1 LPSDQV
7 LLTNVFR
14 AHKQTHALPHSSK
27 YPDFPRIEHSCIH
40 TLHNEYEERYKWFIN
55 YCQLIPEF
63 NRLSI
68 DDKKHLLQN
77 HLLQTI
83 IISHRAL
90 TKDVSNIL
98 ITSLKNVYGPI
109 LSNEVKQVVERIF
122 PYTYDPI
129 ILKLVLIIETLSSCV
144 NRYNSGSSI
153 MHIYDDPLVISAGQN
168 VYVELLCRYLL
179 SRLPSERDV
188 VKFFN
193 KLVLDLLLFQRI
205 SLFVERHVSKLDH
218 EIDQMNPL
226 MQSLWHM

>member
-1 LPSDQV
+1 
-7 LLTNVFR
+7 
-14 AHKQTHALPHSSK
+14 
-27 YPDFPRIEHSCIH
+27 
-40 TLHNEYEERYKWFIN
+40 
-55 YCQLIPEF
+55 
-63 NRLSI
+63 
-68 DDKKHLLQN
+68 
-77 HLLQTI
+77 
-83 IISHRAL
+83 
-90 TKDVSNIL
+90 
-98 ITSLKNVYGPI
+98 
-109 LSNEVKQVVERIF
+109 
-122 PYTYDPI
+122 
-129 ILKLVLIIETLSSCV
+129 
-144 NRYNSGSSI
+144 